1 MNLESKPNFDEMSDE
16 ELDEFMEAWKEANED
31 LLWNIRQER
40 SRPKT
45 LMVNPAKVN
54 QINEFLKN
62 LGSFQKIHESKMKEE
77 IEIGQTIID
86 ISKCLSID
94 LKFSILCT
102 MNQKRLHEMLIEMLK
117 IADSVEISGMIH
129 DYVKLSFL
137 FENYYIE
144 LPNPPKA

>member
-1 MNLESKPNFDEMSDE
+1 MSLEPKPNFDEMSDD

-40 SRPKT
+40 SRPKM

-62 LGSFQKIHESKMKEE
+62 LGNFQKLHESKMKEE